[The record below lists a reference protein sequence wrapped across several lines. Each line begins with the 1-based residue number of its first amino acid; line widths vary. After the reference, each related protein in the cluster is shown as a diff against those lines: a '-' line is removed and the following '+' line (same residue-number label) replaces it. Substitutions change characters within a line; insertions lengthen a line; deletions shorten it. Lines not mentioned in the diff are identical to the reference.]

1 MARPRD
7 LELRNRLIAAA
18 TEVFA
23 ENGYA
28 GANLDAI
35 GERAGVT
42 KGGVY
47 FHFAGKEEL
56 FFATLDHWRDL
67 RRRAMDPAA
76 DAEGGGQQVLQRVL
90 AAYLNFHFREPHSAH
105 LLRVLVT
112 ELRGRFTA
120 RLREDDRQEQRWLRG
135 QLRELLLQ
143 GTRDGT
149 LFVEDPAEAAFL
161 LAAAALGVLE
171 QWHGSSSDVE
181 MFCDA
186 GRLAQT
192 LVARYATGRQN
203 PAQPSGAEFD
213 FRERPE
219 T

>member
-7 LELRNRLIAAA
+7 LELRNRLIATA

-67 RRRAMDPAA
+67 RRRALDPAA
-76 DAEGGGQQVLQRVL
+76 DAEGGAQQVLQRVL
-90 AAYLNFHFREPHSAH
+90 AAYLNFQIGRAH
-105 LLRVLVT
+105 V
-112 ELRGRFTA
+112 
-120 RLREDDRQEQRWLRG
+120 
-135 QLRELLLQ
+135 
-143 GTRDGT
+143 
-149 LFVEDPAEAAFL
+149 
-161 LAAAALGVLE
+161 
-171 QWHGSSSDVE
+171 
-181 MFCDA
+181 
-186 GRLAQT
+186 
-192 LVARYATGRQN
+192 
-203 PAQPSGAEFD
+203 
-213 FRERPE
+213 
-219 T
+219 

>member
-7 LELRNRLIAAA
+7 AELRDRLIAAA

-35 GERAGVT
+35 GDRAGVT

-56 FFATLDHWRDL
+56 FFATLDHWREQ
-67 RRRAMDPAA
+67 RRRALDVAVDVEAGAGPGLGRFLSACFSF
-76 DAEGGGQQVLQRVL
+76 
-90 AAYLNFHFREPHSAH
+90 YFREPHSSH
-105 LLRVLVT
+105 LLRVLAT

-120 RLREDDRQEQRWLRG
+120 KLREDDRQEQRWLRG
-135 QLRELLLQ
+135 RLRELLLQ
-143 GTRDGT
+143 GARDGT

-161 LAAAALGVLE
+161 LAAAVLGVLE
-171 QWHGSSSDVE
+171 QWHGSSADVE

-186 GRLAQT
+186 ERLAQT

-219 T
+219 S

>member
-67 RRRAMDPAA
+67 RRRAMDLAA
-76 DAEGGGQQVLQRVL
+76 DAEGGAQQVLQRVL
-90 AAYLNFHFREPHSAH
+90 TAYLDFHFHEPHSAH
-105 LLRVLVT
+105 LQRVLAT

-135 QLRELLLQ
+135 QLRELLVQ
-143 GTRDGT
+143 GTSDGT

>member
-7 LELRNRLIAAA
+7 VALRDRLIAAA

-56 FFATLDHWRDL
+56 FFATLDHWRDQ
-67 RRRAMDPAA
+67 RRRALEIAVEA
-76 DAEGGGQQVLQRVL
+76 DVGAGIALQKFL
-90 AAYLNFHFREPHSAH
+90 AACLEFHFREPQSAH
-105 LLRVLVT
+105 LLRVLAT

-120 RLREDDRQEQRWLRG
+120 KLREDDRQEQRWLRG
-135 QLRELLLQ
+135 RLRELLLQ

-149 LFVEDPAEAAFL
+149 LFVEDPAEAGFL
-161 LAAAALGVLE
+161 LAAAVFGVLE
-171 QWHGSSSDVE
+171 QWHGSSADVE

-186 GRLAQT
+186 DRLAQT

-213 FRERPE
+213 FRERPDS
-219 T
+219 